1 MVLSKLRGFPLI
13 WNTLAGSVLFA
24 AADVSQQKI
33 ERRPVYDPGSTGRY
47 MVVGGVFGPMSYVW
61 HTKLEQFLPGNTRS
75 MVVKKVF
82 LTSSITGAIFNF
94 LFYTL
99 HSVLERKEDI
109 FAEAKEKWFKTYM
122 TAWLYW
128 PFLNSLNFMYVPP
141 HVRGVTANVFGFV
154 WTVILCFYKRKD
166 FSTPPNVTDAPPDTS
181 SVKQL

>member
-94 LFYTL
+94 LFYTREL
-99 HSVLERKEDI
+99 HALLNIARIARYTLKYSSLS
-109 FAEAKEKWFKTYM
+109 
-122 TAWLYW
+122 TAIHRLLTLRAV
-128 PFLNSLNFMYVPP
+128 FFNSINP
-141 HVRGVTANVFGFV
+141 R
-154 WTVILCFYKRKD
+154 
-166 FSTPPNVTDAPPDTS
+166 
-181 SVKQL
+181 